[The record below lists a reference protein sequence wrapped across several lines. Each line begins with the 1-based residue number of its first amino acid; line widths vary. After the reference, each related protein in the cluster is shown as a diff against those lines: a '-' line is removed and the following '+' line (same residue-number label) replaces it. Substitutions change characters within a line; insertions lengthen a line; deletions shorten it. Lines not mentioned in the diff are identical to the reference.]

1 VRCPVTGAG
10 ADPSPAGA
18 EGASRSAAPPSRK
31 GRGRF
36 IVIAGPDG
44 TGKTTL
50 AEALAATVPAG
61 TQVRRFHHRVGIL
74 PVREAARRPTTTPHD
89 QPIYP
94 GWLAAIKLVYLAADQ
109 IVGWVA
115 VVRPH
120 VRSGGWVILER
131 GWRDIVVDPRRYRL
145 PPGGTLAR
153 RLGSMLPQPDLTVV
167 LDAPASVIR
176 ERKAE
181 LAAVEIERQRTAWQ
195 EIAGRDPRVVVL
207 DATAPVRVN
216 VQTILAMRD
225 GAIGPW
231 LAVPPRR
238 PRLTI
243 PVRSRRTA
251 TAGLRGHQP
260 VTFGGLAFWTA
271 VRVAAGTGALRVLGN
286 PRAPAIADVLAAHV
300 PPGGT
305 VSIAHGRRPD
315 RAVVL
320 LLDREGRATGAAKVA
335 LDDAGQAKLAKEV
348 EGLTRIGARLVPPL
362 SAPRLLAYEP
372 GIMILEAVAWLVRV
386 RPWILPAEVA
396 EGLGQL
402 HRRSDAHPP
411 TGIGPGHGDLAPW
424 NLLRTADGWCLIDWE
439 DADEA
444 SPAFEDPL
452 HYLVQAH
459 ALLGRPSRADLIA
472 GVRGRGWIGHALH
485 AYADAADI
493 DRTWLP
499 EAFVSYLERSRQ
511 ALRPDRPDR
520 RRGIVARDRLL
531 EALGTR
537 R

>member
-1 VRCPVTGAG
+1 MRCPVTGAG
-10 ADPSPAGA
+10 ADPSPSGV
-18 EGASRSAAPPSRK
+18 EGASGGAAPPSRK

-50 AEALAATVPAG
+50 AEALAAAVPDG
-61 TQVRRFHHRVGIL
+61 SQVRRFHHRIGVL

-94 GWLAAIKLVYLAADQ
+94 GWLAAIKVAYLAVDQ

-120 VRSGGWVILER
+120 VQSGGWVILER

-153 RLGSMLPQPDLTVV
+153 RLGSLLPQPDLTVV
-167 LDAPASVIR
+167 LDAPACLIR

-181 LAAVEIERQRTAWQ
+181 LAAAEIERQRTAWR
-195 EIAGRDPRVVVL
+195 EIAGTDSRVVVL
-207 DATAPVRVN
+207 DATAPVRAN
-216 VQTILAMRD
+216 VRTILGMRD
-225 GAIGPW
+225 RAVGPW
-231 LAVPPRR
+231 LAVPPGR

-243 PVRSRRTA
+243 PVRSGRTA
-251 TAGLRGHQP
+251 AAGLRSYQP
-260 VTFGGLAFWTA
+260 TTFGGLVFWM
-271 VRVAAGTGALRVLGN
+271 AARGAAMTGALRVLGN

-300 PPGGT
+300 PRGGS
-305 VSIAHGRRPD
+305 VSIAHGSRPD

-362 SAPRLLAYEP
+362 SAPRLLAHEP
-372 GIMILEAVAWLVRV
+372 GIMVLEAVAWRVRV

-396 EGLGQL
+396 EGLGQF
-402 HRRSDAHPP
+402 HRRPDAHPP

-444 SPAFEDPL
+444 APAFEDPL
-452 HYLVQAH
+452 QYLVSAH
-459 ALLGRPSRADLIA
+459 ALLGRPNRADLIA
-472 GVRGRGWIGHALH
+472 GVRGRGWIGRALH

-493 DRTWLP
+493 DRTSLP
-499 EAFVSYLERSRQ
+499 EAFVSYLERSRG
-511 ALRPDRPDR
+511 ALLPDRPDW

-531 EALGTR
+531 AALRAGR
-537 R
+537 

>member
-1 VRCPVTGAG
+1 MRCPVTGSG
-10 ADPSPAGA
+10 ADPSPSGV
-18 EGASRSAAPPSRK
+18 EGASGGAAPPSRK

-50 AEALAATVPAG
+50 ADALAAAVPDG
-61 TQVRRFHHRVGIL
+61 SQVRRFHHRIGVL

-94 GWLAAIKLVYLAADQ
+94 GWLAAIKVAYLAVDQ

-153 RLGSMLPQPDLTVV
+153 RLGRMLPQPDLTVV
-167 LDAPASVIR
+167 LDAPASLIR

-181 LAAVEIERQRTAWQ
+181 LTAAEIERQRAAWR
-195 EIAGRDPRVVVL
+195 EIAGADPRVVVL
-207 DATAPVRVN
+207 DATAPVRAN
-216 VQTILAMRD
+216 VRTILGMRD
-225 GAIGPW
+225 RAVGPW
-231 LAVPPRR
+231 LAVPPGR

-243 PVRSRRTA
+243 PVRSGRTA
-251 TAGLRGHQP
+251 AAGLRSYQP
-260 VTFGGLAFWTA
+260 TTFGGLVFWM
-271 VRVAAGTGALRVLGN
+271 AARGAAMTGALRVLGN

-300 PPGGT
+300 PRGGSI
-305 VSIAHGRRPD
+305 SIAHGSRPD

-362 SAPRLLAYEP
+362 SAPRLLAHEP
-372 GIMILEAVAWLVRV
+372 GIMVLEVVAWRVRV

-402 HRRSDAHPP
+402 HRRPDAHPP

-444 SPAFEDPL
+444 APAFEDPL
-452 HYLVQAH
+452 QYLVSAH
-459 ALLGRPSRADLIA
+459 ALLGRPNRADLIA
-472 GVRGRGWIGHALH
+472 GVRGRGWIGRALH

-493 DRTWLP
+493 DEASLP
-499 EAFVSYLERSRQ
+499 DAFVSYLERSRG
-511 ALRPDRPDR
+511 ALLPDRPDW

>member
-1 VRCPVTGAG
+1 MRCPITGAG
-10 ADPSPAGA
+10 ADPSLSGA
-18 EGASRSAAPPSRK
+18 EGASRGAAPPSRK

-50 AEALAATVPAG
+50 AEALAAAVPAG
-61 TQVRRFHHRVGIL
+61 TQVRRFHHRVGVL

-94 GWLAAIKLVYLAADQ
+94 GWLAAIKVVYLAVDQ

-153 RLGSMLPQPDLTVV
+153 RLGSLLPQPDLTVV
-167 LDAPASVIR
+167 LDAPASLIR

-181 LAAVEIERQRTAWQ
+181 LAAAEIERQRTAWR
-195 EIAGRDPRVVVL
+195 EIAGTDPRVVVL
-207 DATAPVRVN
+207 DATASVGANVR
-216 VQTILAMRD
+216 TILGTRD
-225 GAIGPW
+225 RAIGPW
-231 LAVPPRR
+231 LALPPGR
-238 PRLTI
+238 PRITI
-243 PVRSRRTA
+243 PVGSRRAAVT
-251 TAGLRGHQP
+251 GLQVFQP
-260 VTFGGLAFWTA
+260 VTPLGLALWGATTL
-271 VRVAAGTGALRVLGN
+271 VARAGALRLLGES
-286 PRAPAIADVLAAHV
+286 PAPAICDLLAEHV

-305 VSIAHGRRPD
+305 LSLRHSRHPD
-315 RAVVL
+315 RAVAL
-320 LLDREGRATGAAKVA
+320 ILDRAGRATGAAKVA

-402 HRRSDAHPP
+402 HRRSDGHPP

-444 SPAFEDPL
+444 SPAYEDPL

-499 EAFVSYLERSRQ
+499 EAFVSYLERSRE

-531 EALGTR
+531 AALR
-537 R
+537 VSK